1 MARPRKEQELD
12 IARRAVEETIR
23 LLAVRGDFDAPLSE
37 VAQAVGCTAP
47 ALYSHFRNKNALL
60 RAARDEGFRRLYKEK
75 LAVPGEM
82 RADPIG
88 YLRGGSYVYVRFA
101 LGNPT
106 LYQLMFT
113 PPARLGVG
121 DDPWSN
127 EIGRQIL
134 GLLLKGLRCSQE
146 HGFLPD
152 GDLKRYGFM
161 FWSAVHGAVS
171 LNLQNRA
178 LDEAAKWA
186 ATRDAVDTLV
196 EVIAATAPAG
206 RLSRS

>member
-23 LLAVRGDFDAPLSE
+23 LLAVRGDFDVPLSE

-106 LYQLMFT
+106 LYRLMFT
-113 PPARLGVG
+113 PPTRLGVG

-134 GLLLKGLRCSQE
+134 SLLLKGLHVVSICSVSDRNAMPRAFRSVTIVSRCGSE
-146 HGFLPD
+146 RP
-152 GDLKRYGFM
+152 
-161 FWSAVHGAVS
+161 
-171 LNLQNRA
+171 
-178 LDEAAKWA
+178 
-186 ATRDAVDTLV
+186 
-196 EVIAATAPAG
+196 
-206 RLSRS
+206 SRSSFHTISVSPAFR

>member
-23 LLAVRGDFDAPLSE
+23 LLAVRGDFDVPLSE

-88 YLRGGSYVYVRFA
+88 YLYSDGVSMQTDGQPGSYANSLTVASVDNDGFI
-101 LGNPT
+101 GNYLLIGQDPIAPSET
-106 LYQLMFT
+106 TGFT
-113 PPARLGVG
+113 NKLISTIVG
-121 DDPWSN
+121 EHEFVFFSEDATKYAVDAAGN
-127 EIGRQIL
+127 N
-134 GLLLKGLRCSQE
+134 LLLA
-146 HGFLPD
+146 
-152 GDLKRYGFM
+152 Y
-161 FWSAVHGAVS
+161 A
-171 LNLQNRA
+171 
-178 LDEAAKWA
+178 
-186 ATRDAVDTLV
+186 DAVKDKIV
-196 EVIAATAPAG
+196 FVSRGQSSFYQKHDAAAAAG
-206 RLSRS
+206 AGP

>member
-23 LLAVRGDFDAPLSE
+23 LLAVRGDFDVPLSE